1 MRRRDFVKGI
11 AGSATAWPLAA
22 RAQQSG
28 PMRRIG
34 VLYATAQTDPL
45 IQPWDA
51 AFRKQLDEFG
61 WIDGRTV
68 HIDYRWGA
76 GNIDRTQQSARE
88 LVRLAPD
95 VLFAITTP
103 ATAAL
108 QRETQTIPIVF
119 AVVSDPI
126 GSGFVASLARPGG
139 NITGFNILEASL
151 SGKWIELMHE
161 IAPLVKRVGLMYNP
175 QTAPYAKYYLDTFVP
190 SARKSSIE
198 PIDAVVN
205 SAAAIE
211 TVMTKLGG
219 EADSGLV
226 VMPDTFPVIHR
237 NAIIELAQRFRLPT
251 IYPFR
256 FFTVEGGLLSYG
268 VDIADQIRRAAGY
281 VDRILRGDKPAN
293 LPVQLP
299 VKFELVVNTKTAKAL
314 GLTVPPSVI
323 AVADDVIE

>member
-22 RAQQSG
+22 RAQQSE

-51 AFRKQLDEFG
+51 AFRKQLDDLG
-61 WIDGRTV
+61 WVDGRTV

-108 QRETQTIPIVF
+108 QRETQTIPTAF

-161 IAPLVKRVGLMYNP
+161 IAPLVSRLGSCIIRKPLLTRNIIWIRSYPALENP
-175 QTAPYAKYYLDTFVP
+175 RLNRAMPL
-190 SARKSSIE
+190 SI
-198 PIDAVVN
+198 
-205 SAAAIE
+205 
-211 TVMTKLGG
+211 
-219 EADSGLV
+219 
-226 VMPDTFPVIHR
+226 
-237 NAIIELAQRFRLPT
+237 AQRRL
-251 IYPFR
+251 
-256 FFTVEGGLLSYG
+256 
-268 VDIADQIRRAAGY
+268 
-281 VDRILRGDKPAN
+281 KP
-293 LPVQLP
+293 
-299 VKFELVVNTKTAKAL
+299 
-314 GLTVPPSVI
+314 
-323 AVADDVIE
+323 

>member
-11 AGSATAWPLAA
+11 AGSAIAWPLAA
-22 RAQQSG
+22 HAQQSE

-34 VLYATAQTDPL
+34 VLYATDQTDPL

-51 AFRKQLDEFG
+51 AFRKQLDDLG
-61 WIDGRTV
+61 WVDGRTV

-151 SGKWIELMHE
+151 SGKWIELTHE
-161 IAPLVKRVGLMYNP
+161 IAPLVSRVGLMYNP
-175 QTAPYAKYYLDTFVP
+175 QTAPYAKYYLDTFVS

-268 VDIADQIRRAAGY
+268 VDIADQLRRAAGY

-299 VKFELVVNTKTAKAL
+299 VKFELVINAKTIKAL
-314 GLTVPPSVI
+314 GLTVSPSVI

>member
-1 MRRRDFVKGI
+1 MRRREFITLAAAV
-11 AGSATAWPLAA
+11 AARPLAA
-22 RAQQSG
+22 RAQRSE
-28 PMRRIG
+28 PLRRIG
-34 VLYATAQTDPL
+34 VLYATAQTDPVG
-45 IQPWDA
+45 QAWDA
-51 AFRKQLDEFG
+51 VFRKQLDELG
-61 WIDGRTV
+61 WIEGRTV

-76 GNIDRTQQSARE
+76 GNLERTQLSARE

-108 QRETQTIPIVF
+108 QRETQAIPIVF

-151 SGKWIELMHE
+151 SGKWLELMHE
-161 IAPLVKRVGLMYNP
+161 IAPDVTRVGLMYNP
-175 QTAPYAKYYLDTFVP
+175 QTAPYAKYYLDTFSA

-198 PIDAVVN
+198 PINAVVD

-211 TVMTKLGG
+211 AVMTKLGG
-219 EADSGLV
+219 EPDCGLV
-226 VMPDTFPVIHR
+226 VMPDTFPSIHR
-237 NAIIELAQRFRLPT
+237 NTIIGLAQRYRLPT

-256 FFTVEGGLLSYG
+256 FFTIDGGLLSYG
-268 VDIADQIRRAAGY
+268 VDIPDQFRRAAGY
-281 VDRILRGDKPAN
+281 VDRILRGGKPAD

-299 VKFELVVNTKTAKAL
+299 AKFELVVNMRTAKAL